1 MPIESAL
8 IAIIPE
14 AEEIVRGFRDQF
26 DPAAA
31 AGVPAHVTITYP
43 FKPPSELAEEVIGK
57 LHGLFSGIPS
67 FNLQFRRTERFPS
80 VLYLAPE
87 PDEELR
93 HLTKIVTES
102 FPEAP
107 PYQGM
112 FEDVVPHLTIA
123 HAGDAPELDRIAA
136 DFVRHA
142 QARLPFKST
151 VQEIVLIDNEAGRW
165 QPRHRFPLR
174 QD

>member
-8 IAIIPE
+8 VAIIPE
-14 AEEIVRGFRDQF
+14 AEAIVRSFRDQF

-31 AGVPAHVTITYP
+31 AGVPAHITITYP
-43 FKPPSELAEEVIGK
+43 FKPPSELTEEVIGK
-57 LHGLFSGIPS
+57 LHRLCDGIPS

-93 HLTKIVTES
+93 RLTRIVAES

-107 PYQGM
+107 PYEAI
-112 FEDVVPHLTIA
+112 FDDVVPHLTIA
-123 HAGDAPELDRIAA
+123 HAGDAGELDSIAA
-136 DFVRHA
+136 DFARHA
-142 QARLPFKST
+142 KGRLPVKST
-151 VQEIVLIDNEAGRW
+151 VTSMLWSRTTRGPFDREVAD
-165 QPRHRFPLR
+165 
-174 QD
+174 